1 MNDSHEQPLVR
12 ASRRRRARTPR
23 LTVVMSAAVS
33 AALVLSLTATALGS
47 GLTVTSASN
56 STLGKQIVVDA
67 QGRTLYALSPE
78 TTRHLLCKSTECL
91 AIWKPLTVRSI
102 KIKLKAGP
110 GVHGRLSILRR
121 AKGVLQVTLG
131 GMPLYRYAVD
141 TTKGEA
147 NGQHVH
153 SFGGTWHVLSATNGA
168 GSTPTVPSPPKEP
181 LPPPGY

>member
-1 MNDSHEQPLVR
+1 MNDSHEQPLAG
-12 ASRRRRARTPR
+12 ASRRRRRRTST
-23 LTVVMSAAVS
+23 LTAASAAVT
-33 AALVLSLTATALGS
+33 AALALSLTATALGS
-47 GLTVTSASN
+47 GLTITSASN

-67 QGRTLYALSPE
+67 HGRTLYALSPE

-110 GVHGRLSILRR
+110 GVHGRLSIMHR

-131 GMPLYRYAVD
+131 GMPLYHYAGD

-147 NGQHVH
+147 NGQHIH
-153 SFGGTWHVLSATNGA
+153 SFGGTWHVLFATNSA
-168 GSTPTVPSPPKEP
+168 GSTPTAPSPPTEP
-181 LPPPGY
+181 TPPPGY

>member
-1 MNDSHEQPLVR
+1 MNNSHEQPLVR
-12 ASRRRRARTPR
+12 ASRRRHTSG
-23 LTVVMSAAVS
+23 LMVVSAAVT
-33 AALVLSLTATALGS
+33 AALALSFTATALGS

-56 STLGKQIVVDA
+56 SMLGQQIVVDV

-91 AIWKPLTVRSI
+91 AVWKPLTVRSI

-110 GVHGRLSILRR
+110 GVHGRLSILHR

-131 GMPLYRYAVD
+131 GMPLYRYAGD

-147 NGQHVH
+147 DGQHIH
-153 SFGGTWHVLSATNGA
+153 SFGGTWHVLSATNSA
-168 GSTPTVPSPPKEP
+168 GSTPTVPRPPTEP
-181 LPPPGY
+181 TPPPGY